1 MIRRFKIIADA
12 NVPLLAVRRLREEGV
27 HLLSFVET
35 DRIVTDDEIINF
47 AYREKGYL
55 MTFDRDV
62 ADLVVRNNY
71 KAEAVIVLAFQPRS
85 VEYIVDRIKKVLKL
99 SKSNLDKSYVVVD
112 EKRVII
118 RNLKSNNIT

>member
-12 NVPLLAVRRLREEGV
+12 NVPLQAVRRLREEGV

-35 DRIVTDDEIINF
+35 DRIVTDEEIINF
-47 AYREKGYL
+47 AHREKGYL
-55 MTFDRDV
+55 MTFNRDV

-99 SKSNLDKSYVVVD
+99 SKSNLDKSFVVVD
-112 EKRVII
+112 EKRVTI
-118 RNLKSNNIT
+118 RNLKANNIS